1 VPVAGVAVLEPPPL
15 PAGAISIPVLLLVFG
30 APMVGWPDV
39 ALMVVELTDPA
50 GVLGDAP
57 APLPAGDDDCGD

>member
-15 PAGAISIPVLLLVFG
+15 PAGATSMPVLLLVFG
-30 APMVGWPDV
+30 APIVGWPDV
-39 ALMVVELTDPA
+39 ALIVEPA

-57 APLPAGDDDCGD
+57 APLPAGVEDCGD